1 MLDCFGGNSKFIN
14 RICMSKIIVVGSS
27 NTDMVVHTS
36 HLPAPGETILGGKFL
51 MNQGGK
57 GANQAVAVK
66 RLGGD
71 LLFVARVGND
81 VLGQQTLRVFQ
92 NEGIETSYIALDNE
106 TPSGV
111 ALISVD
117 QYAENCIVVASGAN
131 MLLGQEDIDSMEKE
145 MLVGDI
151 LLMQL
156 EIPLSTVE
164 YAARKAYEKGVKVV
178 LNPAPACSLPES
190 LFQYLYMITP
200 NRIEAE
206 MLTGISWSSL
216 GGLKGVKPP
225 EAFGERSRDWSL
237 GHAGDEGPHLSMT
250 GESRGCSRA
259 AAPVCGFSR
268 GTTAR
273 SVSLSWGAREVGSPC
288 EWRGAAR
295 HCSRAMVGESGLET
309 C

>member
-1 MLDCFGGNSKFIN
+1 
-14 RICMSKIIVVGSS
+14 MSKIIVVGSS

-164 YAARKAYEKGVKVV
+164 YAARKAYEKGVKDLKVDMKTQTITV
-178 LNPAPACSLPES
+178 TFREDKNTTENLQKAIEKLNIEVKGIEES
-190 LFQYLYMITP
+190 NTSAKTQ
-200 NRIEAE
+200 A
-206 MLTGISWSSL
+206 
-216 GGLKGVKPP
+216 
-225 EAFGERSRDWSL
+225 GEKCEKSCCEK
-237 GHAGDEGPHLSMT
+237 EGKT
-250 GESRGCSRA
+250 K
-259 AAPVCGFSR
+259 
-268 GTTAR
+268 
-273 SVSLSWGAREVGSPC
+273 
-288 EWRGAAR
+288 
-295 HCSRAMVGESGLET
+295 
-309 C
+309 

>member
-1 MLDCFGGNSKFIN
+1 
-14 RICMSKIIVVGSS
+14 
-27 NTDMVVHTS
+27 
-36 HLPAPGETILGGKFL
+36 

-131 MLLGQEDIDSMEKE
+131 MLLGQEDIGSMEKE

-164 YAARKAYEKGVKVV
+164 YAARKAYEKGVKDLKVDMKTQTITV
-178 LNPAPACSLPES
+178 TFREDKNTTENLQKAIEKLN
-190 LFQYLYMITP
+190 
-200 NRIEAE
+200 IEVK
-206 MLTGISWSSL
+206 GI
-216 GGLKGVKPP
+216 
-225 EAFGERSRDWSL
+225 
-237 GHAGDEGPHLSMT
+237 EGNNTSAKTQT
-250 GESRGCSRA
+250 GEK
-259 AAPVCGFSR
+259 
-268 GTTAR
+268 
-273 SVSLSWGAREVGSPC
+273 C
-288 EWRGAAR
+288 EKEGK
-295 HCSRAMVGESGLET
+295 T
-309 C
+309 K